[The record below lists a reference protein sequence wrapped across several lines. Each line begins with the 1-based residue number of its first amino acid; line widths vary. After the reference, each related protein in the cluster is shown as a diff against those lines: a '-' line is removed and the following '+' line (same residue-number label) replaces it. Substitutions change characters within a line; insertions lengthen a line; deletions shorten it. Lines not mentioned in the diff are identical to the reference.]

1 MMRMQGMKKTAFILM
16 ITVVLLSSLAHAHS
30 NNIEQFRTRLHVI
43 SNITGVRLFY
53 NVKDLGD
60 GIVEV
65 TASSSW
71 ISRASADD
79 KADNMHTL
87 FKLWKEIEGS
97 DLGVVVHIVVGRGR
111 AIMTESEYGLIV
123 Y

>member
-1 MMRMQGMKKTAFILM
+1 MKKTAFILM

-97 DLGVVVHIVVGRGR
+97 DLGVVVHIVDGRGR